1 MRPTPTTDH
10 YTPLKDIISR
20 EDYQYKK
27 SLRNNV
33 VSPNFIADVG
43 KNNRGKRA
51 NEAIPV
57 QYHVQELHL
66 IKHKMKGENKMLAK
80 LKQTKILAATED
92 SLTKVARRKGQENT
106 LGAAQERI
114 LHENSTH
121 RNRLCE
127 LNHLLYKQD
136 MSIGGGNQSALT
148 NRQEFVTP
156 KNVRRNRSAETNK
169 NKKDKSIPFMI
180 GDSSLRDEIVL
191 EGHEDESS
199 KNLETID
206 YIHEDNHDELSE
218 LPKRELILLIN
229 QMEEELLDLNKD
241 VKDLTRQLQE
251 PQNGSGLSK
260 GLLEKTKGF
269 LIRNI
274 WNLNEIKAE
283 TEEKDKKFSS
293 LVELLRK
300 HDSGLASNIGTKGS
314 QSNEKLGERIKENEA
329 ILKLIEE
336 TVDRRSGPALEGLK
350 QLETKFGGNKE
361 NLIAHLVD
369 EIDGYK
375 QQVGLYGEYFK
386 KLESYDGNLMK
397 QTGPSL
403 LKKGSGYSIEFL
415 LRALE
420 GMNKESEEK
429 EVKLLNLSKE
439 KELVKVD
446 YQNLLKFYEEEKTQS
461 KKDLNGILNLLNSGS
476 SPFNSTTPIETSPA
490 ALLNSITEKILLSKR
505 NVEELNSKLGVC
517 GQKESLRINEME
529 DLRKRLVEQGQ
540 GLDRANMELTKAQE
554 RAKFLEIEKL
564 SLEDLQTNSFEDL
577 RRRLKQD
584 HKKQLDGLYEE
595 LDQARLENDACHK
608 TVFELKEKL
617 KKQNES
623 EACEGQQKDALQ
635 WIIQQLSYVIMSSD
649 QKVTFDGKSTT
660 LLKEM
665 FGEEKARMI
674 LNYEKIVK
682 MFKIKCK
689 LIEEIYRERVS
700 LN

>member
-1 MRPTPTTDH
+1 MRPTPLTDH

-33 VSPNFIADVG
+33 VSPNFVADVV
-43 KNNRGKRA
+43 KNQKPRRA
-51 NEAIPV
+51 GEAIPV
-57 QYHVQELHL
+57 PYHVQELHL
-66 IKHKMKGENKMLAK
+66 IKNKMKGEPGMMAK
-80 LKQTKILAATED
+80 LKQAQVLAATED
-92 SLTKVARRKGQENT
+92 SMTKFARKKGKENT
-106 LGAAQERI
+106 LGTAQERI
-114 LHENSTH
+114 LHEKGSH

-136 MSIGGGNQSALT
+136 MSSGKGDQSAMT
-148 NRQEFVTP
+148 NRHEFVTP
-156 KNVRRNRSAETNK
+156 QNRRRNRSAETHK
-169 NKKDKSIPFMI
+169 NKKDRSIPFLI
-180 GDSSLRDEIVL
+180 GDSTLGDEIVL
-191 EGHEDESS
+191 EGQEDESS

-206 YIHEDNHDELSE
+206 YIQEDKHDELNQ

-241 VKDLTRQLQE
+241 VKDLTGQLQE
-251 PQNGSGLSK
+251 PQAGPGLSK
-260 GLLEKTKGF
+260 GLLEKVKGF

-283 TEEKDKKFSS
+283 TEERDKKFMG
-293 LVELLRK
+293 LLEMLRK
-300 HDSGLASNIGTKGS
+300 YDSGLACNIGTKAS
-314 QSNEKLGERIKENEA
+314 QSGDKLGERIKENEA
-329 ILKLIEE
+329 ILKLVEE
-336 TVDRRSGPALEGLK
+336 TADRRMGPSVDALK
-350 QLETKFGGNKE
+350 QLETKYAGNKE
-361 NLIAHLVD
+361 NFIGHLLD

-375 QQVGLYGEYFK
+375 QQVGLYGEFFK
-386 KLESYDGNLMK
+386 KLESYEGNLLK
-397 QTGPSL
+397 SNGSSL

-420 GMNKESEEK
+420 GTNKEVEEK
-429 EVKLLNLSKE
+429 EAKLHNLAKE
-439 KELVKVD
+439 KELIKVD
-446 YQNLLKFYEEEKTQS
+446 YQNLLKFYDDEKTQNR
-461 KKDLNGILNLLNSGS
+461 KDLTGILHLLISGNSD
-476 SPFNSTTPIETSPA
+476 PNTNFPTETSPG
-490 ALLNSITEKILLSKR
+490 ALLNSITEKVLLSKR
-505 NVEELNSKLGVC
+505 NIDELNSKLGVC
-517 GQKESLRINEME
+517 AQKESLRVSEME
-529 DLRKRLVEQGQ
+529 DLRKRLVDQGKA
-540 GLDRANMELTKAQE
+540 LDQASMELTKTQE

-564 SLEDLQTNSFEDL
+564 SLEELQTNSFEDL

-595 LDQARLENDACHK
+595 LDQARLENDGCHK
-608 TVFELKEKL
+608 SIFELKEKL
-617 KKQNES
+617 KKQNQM
-623 EACEGQQKDALQ
+623 EAAEGQQKDALQ

-689 LIEEIYRERVS
+689 LIEEIYRERVRVF
-700 LN
+700 